1 MSTSQLD
8 LTDAEKRFVRH
19 LAWWLEHDRT
29 ADSIPANFIHRREV
43 HETLTK
49 LGLPRAATIAR
60 FVSLGL
66 LEEDFQDVTT
76 DAMGHRIPLSATV
89 YKILGGVVDVAR
101 KILSEN
107 PNAKPEASYWPQTLA
122 TRLKTSPGTLNTWAK
137 KADVHTPS
145 QGEKDFKYSLS
156 DVEAICRLVSSPSG
170 CRVRKTREA
179 ARCLLEEITAAK
191 P

>member
-1 MSTSQLD
+1 MSTSQID
-8 LTDAEKRFVRH
+8 LTDAEKRFLLH

-43 HETLTK
+43 HETLAK

-66 LEEDFQDVTT
+66 LAEDFQDVTT
-76 DAMGHRIPLSATV
+76 DALGHRIPLSATV

-107 PNAKPEASYWPQTLA
+107 PNAKPETRQLPSTNPSPLSCVELA
-122 TRLKTSPGTLNTWAK
+122 NKHGLDPEKLRKKLERLRQERDDVYVTVENKRRNQPKYLYYESAVEKLLDGLKT
-137 KADVHTPS
+137 
-145 QGEKDFKYSLS
+145 ELS
-156 DVEAICRLVSSPSG
+156 
-170 CRVRKTREA
+170 
-179 ARCLLEEITAAK
+179 
-191 P
+191 